1 MQLAALTPLFLAMSL
16 YLLTLGIGQWL
27 TPKRASTMVK
37 IRYATLLVT
46 AGTLALALFHLHEDM
61 SSSANHMDSLCLP
74 LWLLVTMGLCAGSFT
89 VGFLHQQSSLA
100 KEMSRWSAPASPVL
114 LLTLADL
121 TTRLKIRK
129 IPHLRIVTLA
139 QPMAFVVGTIQPTIY
154 LSTWMI
160 EQLTPVEL
168 EAVLAHELAH
178 IARSDNLIALISTT
192 LLGATAFVPTSW
204 WALRAL
210 MKERELAT
218 DALAISVTG
227 KPITLARGLLKANTS
242 EASSFN
248 AAAGLLEVSMI
259 EERVRHLVELH
270 EAGSAHWQNPTEKRW
285 IWLLTLMSPIPLAWI
300 IFDVPHLLNLP

>member
-1 MQLAALTPLFLAMSL
+1 MQLAALMPLFLAMSL
-16 YLLTLGIGQWL
+16 YLLTLGIGHWL
-27 TPKRASTMVK
+27 TPRRASTMVK
-37 IRYATLLVT
+37 IRYATLLLT

-61 SSSANHMDSLCLP
+61 SSSINHMDSLCLP
-74 LWLLVTMGLCAGSFT
+74 LWLLVAMGLSAGSFT
-89 VGFLHQQSSLA
+89 LGFLHQQSSLA
-100 KEMSRWSAPASPVL
+100 KEMGRWSKSASPAL
-114 LLTLADL
+114 RRTMADL
-121 TTRLKIRK
+121 AARLQIRQ
-129 IPHLRIVTLA
+129 IPQLRIVTLA

-160 EQLTPVEL
+160 EQLTPAEL

-178 IARSDNLIALISTT
+178 IARSDNLIALISTA

-218 DALAISVTG
+218 DALAVSVTG
-227 KPITLARGLLKANTS
+227 KPITLARGLLKATVPA
-242 EASSFN
+242 ASSFN
-248 AAAGLLEVSMI
+248 AAAGLLEVSMV
-259 EERVRHLVELH
+259 EERVSHLVELH
-270 EAGSAHWQNPTEKRW
+270 EAGSSHWQHPIEQRW

>member
-1 MQLAALTPLFLAMSL
+1 MQLAALMPLFLAMSL
-16 YLLTLGIGQWL
+16 YLLTLGIGHWL
-27 TPKRASTMVK
+27 TPRRASTMVK

-61 SSSANHMDSLCLP
+61 GSSINHMDSLCLP
-74 LWLLVTMGLCAGSFT
+74 LWLLVAMGLSAGSFT
-89 VGFLHQQSSLA
+89 LGFLHQQSSLA
-100 KEMSRWSAPASPVL
+100 REMSRWSTPASPAL
-114 LLTLADL
+114 RRTMADL
-121 TTRLKIRK
+121 ANRLQIRQ
-129 IPHLRIVTLA
+129 IPQLRIVTLA

-160 EQLTPVEL
+160 EQLTPAEL

-178 IARSDNLIALISTT
+178 IARADNLIALISTA

-218 DALAISVTG
+218 DALAVSVTG
-227 KPITLARGLLKANTS
+227 KPITLARGLLKATVP
-242 EASSFN
+242 EASSFS
-248 AAAGLLEVSMI
+248 AAAGLLEVSI
-259 EERVRHLVELH
+259 VEERVRHLVDLH
-270 EAGSAHWQNPTEKRW
+270 EAGSSHWQYPIEKRW
-285 IWLLTLMSPIPLAWI
+285 IWVLTLMSPIPLAWI